1 MCSATT
7 MDIELLGIIISSALA
22 LAAVVISILSYRNSK
37 KSSQVSSE
45 LLIQQLVSNARKDVH
60 DFSFTLSGNDKKVG
74 RKLLNALLEQELN
87 VYDVACA
94 SYIDGKIDRK
104 RFKKTYSTE
113 IQNFF
118 ERDSE
123 IKEILQQSGRYNA
136 LRKVYEEWF
145 NLEK

>member
-7 MDIELLGIIISSALA
+7 MDIELLGIIVSAALA

-136 LRKVYEEWF
+136 LKKVYEEWF

>member
-7 MDIELLGIIISSALA
+7 MDIELLGIIISGALA

-136 LRKVYEEWF
+136 LKKVYEEWF